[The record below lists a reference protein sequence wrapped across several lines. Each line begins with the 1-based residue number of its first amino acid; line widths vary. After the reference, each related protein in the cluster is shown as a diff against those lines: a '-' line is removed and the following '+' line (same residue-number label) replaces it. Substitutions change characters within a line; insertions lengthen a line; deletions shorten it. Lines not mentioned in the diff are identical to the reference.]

1 MPPPPDVDDNF
12 DGDDGAGYEMTGET
26 QKSAKTPRIM
36 DFLIEA

>member
-1 MPPPPDVDDNF
+1 MLPPPDVDDNF